1 MIKENKVLFNFRMHK
16 ELYDYVSIVSK
27 ERYTTMTQYL
37 IDLIKK
43 DKDSYRGGGYYVY
56 VYLDP
61 RKSGE
66 YAYDDLDFEYEP
78 FYVGKGKGDRINQSL
93 YDNNNN
99 TDKKRIISEIL
110 GMGMKPIT
118 IKIYDNISNEKSYEL
133 ERELIQRIGRLNEGS
148 VLVNRSKGSTC
159 RKSNLDVDINELYQ
173 SKLNENN
180 IISVVGSDDTF
191 FELSDGSRMSKIMF
205 YHNFKGFELVDPQ
218 DFFSSTPAS
227 TIVDAVKKMD
237 EGVIESVKVDIPDEL
252 KKQSNYTPDKDR
264 ITTDKYFNNG
274 PESIKRY
281 TGSLISDK
289 QKLKLSNDLE
299 KYRSTIKKLTKKQ
312 NTEDTLFGLREL
324 SRNFK
329 KYITENG
336 YIMQH
341 EFDENL
347 TISKDIRL
355 LIDIDN
361 KGLMNEEILY
371 RLKSITKS

>member
-1 MIKENKVLFNFRMHK
+1 MAKTTKTYSINDKTYELFDRICKKDNINKSSFIESKIKE
-16 ELYDYVSIVSK
+16 
-27 ERYTTMTQYL
+27 YL
-37 IDLIKK
+37 SENL
-43 DKDSYRGGGYYVY
+43 GYN
-56 VYLDP
+56 
-61 RKSGE
+61 
-66 YAYDDLDFEYEP
+66 DDD
-78 FYVGKGKGDRINQSL
+78 
-93 YDNNNN
+93 
-99 TDKKRIISEIL
+99 
-110 GMGMKPIT
+110 
-118 IKIYDNISNEKSYEL
+118 
-133 ERELIQRIGRLNEGS
+133 
-148 VLVNRSKGSTC
+148 
-159 RKSNLDVDINELYQ
+159 LYQ
-173 SKLNENN
+173 SRMDEEYIVS
-180 IISVVGSDDTF
+180 IIGSDDTF
-191 FELSDGSRMSKIMF
+191 LELSDGSRVSKIMF
-205 YHNFKGFELVDPQ
+205 YHNFKGYKAVDPEK
-218 DFFSSTPAS
+218 FFSGGLKFVSETLKEPNEEANVKYWENHRKEYPGIYDMTDEEEKIRRDNIKDIVEMNKKS
-227 TIVDAVKKMD
+227 EVIVDIDEKRELDKK
-237 EGVIESVKVDIPDEL
+237 ILRRLDEL